1 MTDLEQKR
9 FDLDFEIQQVE
20 AALRTMAPED
30 RKAATQLTNRL
41 SRLIAS
47 MEDLGVRVV
56 HPTFD

>member
-1 MTDLEQKR
+1 MTDIEQKR

>member
-9 FDLDFEIQQVE
+9 FDLEFEIQQVE